1 MEAGA
6 LTPPSTGPDLLITE
20 FGGPTTVLADKD
32 CISEEAF
39 LRELD
44 LDAFAYTGL
53 GIFPDWCSA
62 AWAGKDLG
70 VFKILSRLGSA
81 PWEATEEGGRWD
93 LWEEDWTEDDAG
105 KTPDDGTG
113 L

>member
-1 MEAGA
+1 MFPCADSPEAPTASAICALGFMEAGA

-53 GIFPDWCSA
+53 GIFPD
-62 AWAGKDLG
+62 
-70 VFKILSRLGSA
+70 
-81 PWEATEEGGRWD
+81 
-93 LWEEDWTEDDAG
+93 
-105 KTPDDGTG
+105 
-113 L
+113 